1 MSVSVLF
8 ICSQNTCRSAAADAV
23 FSYVVRETGVDIAV
37 DSAGISA
44 EDGLP
49 PSENIQQAGRL
60 RGYDLSNLRSR
71 LFTRSDFLHFDH
83 LLVMDKSCLDLLR
96 HNSPAGQ
103 VQKIELLMKYANF
116 FEEQEILYPRENDLS
131 AFSELFDYIE
141 DACLGLFHHICDT
154 SVRK

>member
-71 LFTRSDFLHFDH
+71 LFTRSDFLHFDSFIGH
-83 LLVMDKSCLDLLR
+83 
-96 HNSPAGQ
+96 GQ
-103 VQKIELLMKYANF
+103 VVFGSIKAQFTRRTGAKNRVAYEIREF
-116 FEEQEILYPRENDLS
+116 F
-131 AFSELFDYIE
+131 
-141 DACLGLFHHICDT
+141 
-154 SVRK
+154 